1 MQTTD
6 TQNLDNQANVSV
18 EDDATLIR
26 SREEIEQ
33 RQERE
38 QISELSAIDR
48 DVRAHEAAHA
58 AAGGSI
64 AGSPS
69 FSYTRSPD
77 GRLYATG
84 GEVSIDTSPV
94 PGDPQATIDK
104 AETIIRAANAPADPS
119 PQDLR
124 VAASAQALL
133 VDAQAELLA
142 LEAEAKAVAEDE
154 TESIAD
160 EETSFATNSNE
171 PSAFESN
178 RDSIQERLE
187 RSREQREAFA
197 DQLQELNRRLNDV
210 QQQLIDSGL
219 IDSLNPQGNFLDLVV

>member
-1 MQTTD
+1 
-6 TQNLDNQANVSV
+6 
-18 EDDATLIR
+18 
-26 SREEIEQ
+26 
-33 RQERE
+33 
-38 QISELSAIDR
+38 
-48 DVRAHEAAHA
+48 
-58 AAGGSI
+58 
-64 AGSPS
+64 
-69 FSYTRSPD
+69 
-77 GRLYATG
+77 
-84 GEVSIDTSPV
+84 
-94 PGDPQATIDK
+94 
-104 AETIIRAANAPADPS
+104 
-119 PQDLR
+119 
-124 VAASAQALL
+124 
-133 VDAQAELLA
+133 
-142 LEAEAKAVAEDE
+142 EAKAVAEDE